1 MSKAQKIVLWDA
13 EVRDTVQRI
22 IAALK
27 LDGRRPWELVIR
39 PFYESPSDRQRG
51 YYRSTIL
58 PMLCQHVEDC
68 GYGRYTPEQMHEWLK
83 REFGEKVRVE
93 VMNTTHDVVDFT
105 TSGKGEM
112 ATMSAFIDRVL
123 MWAAN
128 DLGLYI
134 PPPRVGDGNRT
145 ARET

>member
-27 LDGRRPWELVIR
+27 LDGRRPWEIVIR

-58 PMLCQHVEDC
+58 PMLCRHVEDC
-68 GYGRYTPEQMHEWLK
+68 GQGHFTTEQMHDWLK
-83 REFGEKVRVE
+83 RKFGESARME
-93 VMNTTHDVVDFT
+93 IHGESYEVVDFT
-105 TSGKGEM
+105 TSDKGEM
-112 ATMSAFIDRVL
+112 AAMSAFIDRIL
-123 MWAAN
+123 MWAAQ

-134 PPPRVGDGNRT
+134 PPPVDGK
-145 ARET
+145 ARRAA